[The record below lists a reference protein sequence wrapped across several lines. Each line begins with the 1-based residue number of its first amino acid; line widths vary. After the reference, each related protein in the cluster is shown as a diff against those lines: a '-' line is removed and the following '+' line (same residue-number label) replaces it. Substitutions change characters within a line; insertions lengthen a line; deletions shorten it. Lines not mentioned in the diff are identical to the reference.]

1 MRGFVLG
8 FFMRPMPV
16 VLSTLWW
23 SALTV
28 IYFGYAA
35 FALDFDSMEGKL
47 ATAVLAVL
55 LFLTLSILW
64 FLWSYWQGEDWTR
77 TFVLIGLILK
87 AAYYLRYAGHL
98 RSFEYDL
105 DSYLLYLRVAD
116 FLFSIYIF
124 FWLLTK
130 PARRYF
136 SFHAKVN

>member
-1 MRGFVLG
+1 
-8 FFMRPMPV
+8 MRPLPV
-16 VLSTLWW
+16 VVSTLWW

-28 IYFGYAA
+28 IYFAYVAHEA

-47 ATAVLAVL
+47 AAVVLAVL

-64 FLWSYWQGEDWTR
+64 FLWSYWQGQDWTR
-77 TFVLIGLILK
+77 TFVLVGLILK
-87 AAYYLRYAGHL
+87 TVYYLRPAGHL
-98 RSFEYDL
+98 RSLGYEVG
-105 DSYLLYLRVAD
+105 SHLLIIRVAD
-116 FLFSIYIF
+116 VLFNIYIF

>member
-1 MRGFVLG
+1 
-8 FFMRPMPV
+8 MRPLPV

-23 SALTV
+23 STLTV
-28 IYFGYAA
+28 IYFAYAA
-35 FALDFDSMEGKL
+35 RDAFVPDFDSMEGKI
-47 ATAVLAVL
+47 AAGVLAIL

-64 FLWSYWQGEDWTR
+64 FLRSYWQGQDWTR
-77 TFVLIGLILK
+77 TFVLVGLILK
-87 AAYYLRYAGHL
+87 AAYYLRVAPHIRGLGYESDSHL
-98 RSFEYDL
+98 FFI
-105 DSYLLYLRVAD
+105 RVAD